1 MIDGV
6 AAMDRFLKLIASEP
20 DISRVPVMVDSS
32 KWEVIEAGLKCVQGK
47 PIVNSI
53 SMKEG
58 EEKFRRAGPAVPQ
71 VRRRRGRDG
80 LRRGRPGRQPRA
92 PQGDLRA
99 GLPDPRRRGR
109 LPGRGHHL
117 RPQRLR
123 RRDRHRGARDVRP
136 GLHRGHPLDQ
146 GEPARRAGLRRH
158 LQRSASPSAATTR
171 CARRSTRSSSS
182 TRSRPGLDMG
192 IVNAGALRSTTRSTP
207 SCGSGSRTSSSTGAP
222 TPPSGCSR
230 SPRSYN
236 RAGEVD
242 EATDEEWRALPV
254 GERITHALVK
264 GIDAHV
270 EADTEELRAG
280 DRRARRPPDRGD
292 RGPADGRH
300 ERRRR
305 PVRRRQDVPARRS

>member
-58 EEKFRRAGPAVPQ
+58 EEQVPRARPAVPQ

-99 GLPDPRRRGR
+99 GLPDPGRRGR
-109 LPGRGHHL
+109 AS
-117 RPQRLR
+117 RPRTSSSTPTSSR
-123 RRDRHRGARDVRP
+123 SRRHRGARDLRR
-136 GLHRGHPLDQ
+136 GLHRGDPLDQ
-146 GEPARRAGLRRH
+146 AEPARRPGLRRH
-158 LQRSASPSAATTR
+158 LQRLASPSAATTP
-171 CARRSTRSSSS
+171 CARRSTPSSCT
-182 TRSRPGLDMG
+182 TRSRP
-192 IVNAGALRSTTRSTP
+192 AWTWASSTPAPWWSTTRSTP
-207 SCGSGSRTSSSTGAP
+207 ELRE
-222 TPPSGCSR
+222 R
-230 SPRSYN
+230 IEDVVLNR
-236 RAGEVD
+236 RAGRRRAAARD
-242 EATDEEWRALPV
+242 RRGATTRPARRRGRAAEEWRALPV

-264 GIDAHV
+264 GIDAYV
-270 EADTEELRAG
+270 EADTEELRAEIAG
-280 DRRARRPPDRGD
+280 AAAARSR
-292 RGPADGRH
+292 
-300 ERRRR
+300 
-305 PVRRRQDVPARRS
+305 